1 MTSSSIVHSSFDDD
15 EEEDHWWITIYI
27 TNLLKIDVKSVKDVL
42 AFLIFG
48 LINNIIYVII
58 LSAARDI
65 LQTSTTTF
73 DKDKEHGLSEGY
85 VLLADILPSFIIK
98 STFPYF
104 VNDHLP
110 HRYRI
115 LLCVLLSSLSLLLIS
130 STTDLY
136 LRFVAIFLASSSSG
150 MGEMTFVQMVSMY
163 NGDVLV
169 GWGLGTGL
177 AGLFGSFVYLLMSTV
192 FKWDLATS
200 FGACQFF
207 PLVMFLNY
215 WFVLSHGPLKIGLH
229 QKRRVSE
236 NEVVIFV
243 VDQEDEE
250 ALVVNSTN
258 ENDQQT
264 TTITTATATTTARTK
279 YEKLS
284 LQEKL
289 VVVKSLVWK
298 YMLPLFFVYWSEY
311 AINQGVSPMLLFRK
325 EYRPFFFLSEGVRD
339 HYVVYLCLYQFGVFL
354 SRSSVRVF
362 PLREVWT
369 PTLLQILNLVVMLT
383 VALLITAYSA
393 ALQSFGIW
401 LVFVVIFWEG
411 LLGGAVY
418 VNVFDM
424 INRRSNEL
432 DLRKR
437 EFAMGVC
444 TLADTIGIIC
454 ASGTAILLGPWIC
467 EYQSERLDYNLCLQ
481 KGT

>member
-1 MTSSSIVHSSFDDD
+1 M
-15 EEEDHWWITIYI
+15 
-27 TNLLKIDVKSVKDVL
+27 
-42 AFLIFG
+42 
-48 LINNIIYVII
+48 
-58 LSAARDI
+58 
-65 LQTSTTTF
+65 
-73 DKDKEHGLSEGY
+73 SEGY

-215 WFVLSHGPLKIGLH
+215 WFVLSHGPLKTGLH

-236 NEVVIFV
+236 NEVI
-243 VDQEDEE
+243 VDQEE
-250 ALVVNSTN
+250 ALVVVDNTN
-258 ENDQQT
+258 GSDQQT
-264 TTITTATATTTARTK
+264 TIRTD

-284 LQEKL
+284 LHEKL

-325 EYRPFFFLSEGVRD
+325 EHRPFFFLSEGVRD

-369 PTLLQILNLVVMLT
+369 PTLLQILNLGVLLT
-383 VALLITAYSA
+383 VSLLITAYSA

-437 EFAMGVC
+437 EFSMGVC

>member
-1 MTSSSIVHSSFDDD
+1 
-15 EEEDHWWITIYI
+15 
-27 TNLLKIDVKSVKDVL
+27 
-42 AFLIFG
+42 
-48 LINNIIYVII
+48 
-58 LSAARDI
+58 
-65 LQTSTTTF
+65 
-73 DKDKEHGLSEGY
+73 
-85 VLLADILPSFIIK
+85 
-98 STFPYF
+98 
-104 VNDHLP
+104 
-110 HRYRI
+110 
-115 LLCVLLSSLSLLLIS
+115 
-130 STTDLY
+130 
-136 LRFVAIFLASSSSG
+136 

-215 WFVLSHGPLKIGLH
+215 WFVLSHGPLKTGLH

-236 NEVVIFV
+236 NEVI
-243 VDQEDEE
+243 VDQEE
-250 ALVVNSTN
+250 ALVVVDNTN
-258 ENDQQT
+258 GSDQQT
-264 TTITTATATTTARTK
+264 TIRTD

-284 LQEKL
+284 LHEKL

-325 EYRPFFFLSEGVRD
+325 EHRPFFFLSEGVRD

-369 PTLLQILNLVVMLT
+369 PTLLQILNLGVLLT
-383 VALLITAYSA
+383 VSLLITAYSA

-437 EFAMGVC
+437 EFSMGVC

>member
-1 MTSSSIVHSSFDDD
+1 
-15 EEEDHWWITIYI
+15 
-27 TNLLKIDVKSVKDVL
+27 
-42 AFLIFG
+42 
-48 LINNIIYVII
+48 
-58 LSAARDI
+58 
-65 LQTSTTTF
+65 
-73 DKDKEHGLSEGY
+73 LSEGY

-115 LLCVLLSSLSLLLIS
+115 LLCCLLSSLSLLLIS

-136 LRFVAIFLASSSSG
+136 LRFIAIFLASSSSG
-150 MGEMTFVQMVSMY
+150 MGEMTFVQMVSLY
-163 NGDVLV
+163 NSGGGDVLV

-207 PLVMFLNY
+207 PLVMLLNY
-215 WFVLSHGPLKIGLH
+215 WFVLSHGPLKTGLH

-236 NEVVIFV
+236 NEVIV
-243 VDQEDEE
+243 VDQEEALISVDVVDVDQEE
-250 ALVVNSTN
+250 ALLVDVDSTN
-258 ENDQQT
+258 GSDRQT
-264 TTITTATATTTARTK
+264 TTIGTN

-284 LQEKL
+284 LHEKL

-325 EYRPFFFLSEGVRD
+325 EHRPFFFLSEGSRD

-354 SRSSVRVF
+354 SRSSVRVC

-369 PTLLQILNLVVMLT
+369 PTLLQILNFGVLLT
-383 VALLITAYSA
+383 VSLLITAYSA

-401 LVFVVIFWEG
+401 LVFLVIFWEG

-424 INRRSNEL
+424 INRRSSSSEL

-437 EFAMGVC
+437 EFSMGVC
-444 TLADTIGIIC
+444 TLADTLGIIC

-467 EYQSERLDYNLCLQ
+467 QYQSERLDYNLCLQ